1 MLTSHYDLGNSEQPK
16 FGGLWVIIVGI
27 IIGAYLAT
35 AV

>member
-1 MLTSHYDLGNSEQPK
+1 MLSSQYDLGNSERAK